1 MKPQLGCA
9 LITLPDKTAGGEG
22 RGGTERRRDGGTEER
37 RREKGLHEDNNDK
50 DKPMRPLT
58 GHLYLSPTP
67 LLHMYG
73 HLPMELLRAS
83 WPISWAVACESM
95 R

>member
-1 MKPQLGCA
+1 MVN
-9 LITLPDKTAGGEG
+9 G
-22 RGGTERRRDGGTEER
+22 RRSRAENTQRRCIRGDGIRDGGTEER